1 MEMGKLSSH
10 MWRLNQIIYTK
21 YFWGYVLFWILICL
35 GLWYWLEGNDRLV
48 IEILKGPNLSQNSFL
63 VLSIWLLHWFI
74 IHTFFLAVVYRR
86 RASDFFLEVIR
97 FSSIKL
103 WIRYQIWTCFLYG
116 LILIMVKV
124 LVIQFMLQLP
134 NWDIGVLF
142 IVDSLNACVLVLF
155 CFMLYAL
162 GANVQMNFAC
172 VSFFLLM
179 IVFGGLFVG
188 NRTNYLFYILN
199 RGNGDIGRDLFL
211 QLLFLVFFFS
221 KHFLFH
227 SSKEE
232 VYRMNEIITLKNI
245 QLELKKTCVFQ
256 NLNFS
261 CKQGEIIGIT
271 GANGSGKSVLF
282 KLIAGL
288 YSPSY
293 GEVLI
298 NGENI
303 VPERKIPANLGALIE
318 EPGFINYYSG
328 FKNLQYL
335 ASIRGVVGNQEINDT
350 LKIVGLYEQKDQKV
364 KTYSLGMRKKL
375 GIAQAIMENPSILLL
390 DEPMN
395 ALDKSSV
402 ENMRTLFRKLSSE
415 KGTTILIASHS
426 EEDIRILCDKVYAI
440 EDKVCTLCSD

>member
-1 MEMGKLSSH
+1 
-10 MWRLNQIIYTK
+10 
-21 YFWGYVLFWILICL
+21 
-35 GLWYWLEGNDRLV
+35 
-48 IEILKGPNLSQNSFL
+48 
-63 VLSIWLLHWFI
+63 
-74 IHTFFLAVVYRR
+74 
-86 RASDFFLEVIR
+86 
-97 FSSIKL
+97 
-103 WIRYQIWTCFLYG
+103 
-116 LILIMVKV
+116 
-124 LVIQFMLQLP
+124 
-134 NWDIGVLF
+134 
-142 IVDSLNACVLVLF
+142 
-155 CFMLYAL
+155 
-162 GANVQMNFAC
+162 
-172 VSFFLLM
+172 
-179 IVFGGLFVG
+179 
-188 NRTNYLFYILN
+188 
-199 RGNGDIGRDLFL
+199 
-211 QLLFLVFFFS
+211 
-221 KHFLFH
+221 
-227 SSKEE
+227 
-232 VYRMNEIITLKNI
+232 MNEIIILKKI
-245 QLELKKTCVFQ
+245 ELKLKKTCVFQ

-261 CKQGEIIGIT
+261 CKPGEIIGIT

>member
-1 MEMGKLSSH
+1 
-10 MWRLNQIIYTK
+10 
-21 YFWGYVLFWILICL
+21 
-35 GLWYWLEGNDRLV
+35 
-48 IEILKGPNLSQNSFL
+48 
-63 VLSIWLLHWFI
+63 
-74 IHTFFLAVVYRR
+74 
-86 RASDFFLEVIR
+86 
-97 FSSIKL
+97 
-103 WIRYQIWTCFLYG
+103 
-116 LILIMVKV
+116 
-124 LVIQFMLQLP
+124 
-134 NWDIGVLF
+134 
-142 IVDSLNACVLVLF
+142 
-155 CFMLYAL
+155 
-162 GANVQMNFAC
+162 
-172 VSFFLLM
+172 
-179 IVFGGLFVG
+179 
-188 NRTNYLFYILN
+188 
-199 RGNGDIGRDLFL
+199 
-211 QLLFLVFFFS
+211 
-221 KHFLFH
+221 
-227 SSKEE
+227 
-232 VYRMNEIITLKNI
+232 MNEIITLKNI
-245 QLELKKTCVFQ
+245 ELKLKKTCVFQ

-318 EPGFINYYSG
+318 EPSFINYYSG
-328 FKNLQYL
+328 FKSLQYL

>member
-1 MEMGKLSSH
+1 
-10 MWRLNQIIYTK
+10 
-21 YFWGYVLFWILICL
+21 
-35 GLWYWLEGNDRLV
+35 
-48 IEILKGPNLSQNSFL
+48 
-63 VLSIWLLHWFI
+63 
-74 IHTFFLAVVYRR
+74 
-86 RASDFFLEVIR
+86 
-97 FSSIKL
+97 
-103 WIRYQIWTCFLYG
+103 
-116 LILIMVKV
+116 
-124 LVIQFMLQLP
+124 
-134 NWDIGVLF
+134 
-142 IVDSLNACVLVLF
+142 
-155 CFMLYAL
+155 
-162 GANVQMNFAC
+162 
-172 VSFFLLM
+172 
-179 IVFGGLFVG
+179 
-188 NRTNYLFYILN
+188 
-199 RGNGDIGRDLFL
+199 
-211 QLLFLVFFFS
+211 
-221 KHFLFH
+221 
-227 SSKEE
+227 
-232 VYRMNEIITLKNI
+232 MNEIITLKNI
-245 QLELKKTCVFQ
+245 ELKLKKTCVFQ

-426 EEDIRILCDKVYAI
+426 EEDIRILCDKV
-440 EDKVCTLCSD
+440 CTLCSD

>member
-1 MEMGKLSSH
+1 
-10 MWRLNQIIYTK
+10 
-21 YFWGYVLFWILICL
+21 
-35 GLWYWLEGNDRLV
+35 
-48 IEILKGPNLSQNSFL
+48 
-63 VLSIWLLHWFI
+63 
-74 IHTFFLAVVYRR
+74 
-86 RASDFFLEVIR
+86 
-97 FSSIKL
+97 
-103 WIRYQIWTCFLYG
+103 
-116 LILIMVKV
+116 
-124 LVIQFMLQLP
+124 
-134 NWDIGVLF
+134 
-142 IVDSLNACVLVLF
+142 
-155 CFMLYAL
+155 
-162 GANVQMNFAC
+162 
-172 VSFFLLM
+172 
-179 IVFGGLFVG
+179 
-188 NRTNYLFYILN
+188 
-199 RGNGDIGRDLFL
+199 
-211 QLLFLVFFFS
+211 
-221 KHFLFH
+221 
-227 SSKEE
+227 
-232 VYRMNEIITLKNI
+232 MNEIIILKNI
-245 QLELKKTCVFQ
+245 ELKLKKTCVFQ

-364 KTYSLGMRKKL
+364 KTYSLGVRKKL

>member
-1 MEMGKLSSH
+1 
-10 MWRLNQIIYTK
+10 
-21 YFWGYVLFWILICL
+21 
-35 GLWYWLEGNDRLV
+35 
-48 IEILKGPNLSQNSFL
+48 
-63 VLSIWLLHWFI
+63 
-74 IHTFFLAVVYRR
+74 
-86 RASDFFLEVIR
+86 
-97 FSSIKL
+97 
-103 WIRYQIWTCFLYG
+103 
-116 LILIMVKV
+116 
-124 LVIQFMLQLP
+124 
-134 NWDIGVLF
+134 
-142 IVDSLNACVLVLF
+142 
-155 CFMLYAL
+155 
-162 GANVQMNFAC
+162 
-172 VSFFLLM
+172 
-179 IVFGGLFVG
+179 
-188 NRTNYLFYILN
+188 
-199 RGNGDIGRDLFL
+199 
-211 QLLFLVFFFS
+211 
-221 KHFLFH
+221 
-227 SSKEE
+227 
-232 VYRMNEIITLKNI
+232 MNEIITLKNI
-245 QLELKKTCVFQ
+245 ELKLKKTCVFQ

-440 EDKVCTLCSD
+440 EDKVYAIEDKVCTLCSD

>member
-1 MEMGKLSSH
+1 
-10 MWRLNQIIYTK
+10 
-21 YFWGYVLFWILICL
+21 
-35 GLWYWLEGNDRLV
+35 
-48 IEILKGPNLSQNSFL
+48 
-63 VLSIWLLHWFI
+63 
-74 IHTFFLAVVYRR
+74 
-86 RASDFFLEVIR
+86 
-97 FSSIKL
+97 
-103 WIRYQIWTCFLYG
+103 
-116 LILIMVKV
+116 
-124 LVIQFMLQLP
+124 
-134 NWDIGVLF
+134 
-142 IVDSLNACVLVLF
+142 
-155 CFMLYAL
+155 
-162 GANVQMNFAC
+162 
-172 VSFFLLM
+172 
-179 IVFGGLFVG
+179 
-188 NRTNYLFYILN
+188 
-199 RGNGDIGRDLFL
+199 
-211 QLLFLVFFFS
+211 
-221 KHFLFH
+221 
-227 SSKEE
+227 
-232 VYRMNEIITLKNI
+232 MNEIITLKNI
-245 QLELKKTCVFQ
+245 ELKLKKTCVFQ

-440 EDKVCTLCSD
+440 KDKVCTLCSD

>member
-1 MEMGKLSSH
+1 
-10 MWRLNQIIYTK
+10 
-21 YFWGYVLFWILICL
+21 
-35 GLWYWLEGNDRLV
+35 
-48 IEILKGPNLSQNSFL
+48 
-63 VLSIWLLHWFI
+63 
-74 IHTFFLAVVYRR
+74 
-86 RASDFFLEVIR
+86 
-97 FSSIKL
+97 
-103 WIRYQIWTCFLYG
+103 
-116 LILIMVKV
+116 
-124 LVIQFMLQLP
+124 
-134 NWDIGVLF
+134 
-142 IVDSLNACVLVLF
+142 
-155 CFMLYAL
+155 
-162 GANVQMNFAC
+162 
-172 VSFFLLM
+172 
-179 IVFGGLFVG
+179 
-188 NRTNYLFYILN
+188 
-199 RGNGDIGRDLFL
+199 
-211 QLLFLVFFFS
+211 
-221 KHFLFH
+221 
-227 SSKEE
+227 
-232 VYRMNEIITLKNI
+232 MNEIITLKNI
-245 QLELKKTCVFQ
+245 ELKLKKTCVFQ

-335 ASIRGVVGNQEINDT
+335 ARIRGVVGNQEINDT

>member
-1 MEMGKLSSH
+1 
-10 MWRLNQIIYTK
+10 
-21 YFWGYVLFWILICL
+21 
-35 GLWYWLEGNDRLV
+35 
-48 IEILKGPNLSQNSFL
+48 
-63 VLSIWLLHWFI
+63 
-74 IHTFFLAVVYRR
+74 
-86 RASDFFLEVIR
+86 
-97 FSSIKL
+97 
-103 WIRYQIWTCFLYG
+103 
-116 LILIMVKV
+116 
-124 LVIQFMLQLP
+124 
-134 NWDIGVLF
+134 
-142 IVDSLNACVLVLF
+142 
-155 CFMLYAL
+155 
-162 GANVQMNFAC
+162 
-172 VSFFLLM
+172 
-179 IVFGGLFVG
+179 
-188 NRTNYLFYILN
+188 
-199 RGNGDIGRDLFL
+199 
-211 QLLFLVFFFS
+211 
-221 KHFLFH
+221 
-227 SSKEE
+227 
-232 VYRMNEIITLKNI
+232 KNI
-245 QLELKKTCVFQ
+245 ELKLKKTCVFQ

>member
-1 MEMGKLSSH
+1 
-10 MWRLNQIIYTK
+10 II
-21 YFWGYVLFWILICL
+21 
-35 GLWYWLEGNDRLV
+35 
-48 IEILKGPNLSQNSFL
+48 
-63 VLSIWLLHWFI
+63 
-74 IHTFFLAVVYRR
+74 
-86 RASDFFLEVIR
+86 
-97 FSSIKL
+97 
-103 WIRYQIWTCFLYG
+103 
-116 LILIMVKV
+116 
-124 LVIQFMLQLP
+124 
-134 NWDIGVLF
+134 
-142 IVDSLNACVLVLF
+142 
-155 CFMLYAL
+155 
-162 GANVQMNFAC
+162 
-172 VSFFLLM
+172 
-179 IVFGGLFVG
+179 
-188 NRTNYLFYILN
+188 
-199 RGNGDIGRDLFL
+199 
-211 QLLFLVFFFS
+211 
-221 KHFLFH
+221 
-227 SSKEE
+227 
-232 VYRMNEIITLKNI
+232 LKNI
-245 QLELKKTCVFQ
+245 ELKLKKTCVFQ

>member
-1 MEMGKLSSH
+1 
-10 MWRLNQIIYTK
+10 
-21 YFWGYVLFWILICL
+21 
-35 GLWYWLEGNDRLV
+35 
-48 IEILKGPNLSQNSFL
+48 
-63 VLSIWLLHWFI
+63 
-74 IHTFFLAVVYRR
+74 
-86 RASDFFLEVIR
+86 
-97 FSSIKL
+97 
-103 WIRYQIWTCFLYG
+103 
-116 LILIMVKV
+116 
-124 LVIQFMLQLP
+124 
-134 NWDIGVLF
+134 
-142 IVDSLNACVLVLF
+142 
-155 CFMLYAL
+155 
-162 GANVQMNFAC
+162 
-172 VSFFLLM
+172 
-179 IVFGGLFVG
+179 
-188 NRTNYLFYILN
+188 
-199 RGNGDIGRDLFL
+199 
-211 QLLFLVFFFS
+211 
-221 KHFLFH
+221 
-227 SSKEE
+227 
-232 VYRMNEIITLKNI
+232 MNEIITLKNI

-440 EDKVCTLCSD
+440 DDKVCTLSSD

>member
-1 MEMGKLSSH
+1 
-10 MWRLNQIIYTK
+10 
-21 YFWGYVLFWILICL
+21 
-35 GLWYWLEGNDRLV
+35 
-48 IEILKGPNLSQNSFL
+48 
-63 VLSIWLLHWFI
+63 
-74 IHTFFLAVVYRR
+74 
-86 RASDFFLEVIR
+86 
-97 FSSIKL
+97 
-103 WIRYQIWTCFLYG
+103 
-116 LILIMVKV
+116 
-124 LVIQFMLQLP
+124 
-134 NWDIGVLF
+134 
-142 IVDSLNACVLVLF
+142 
-155 CFMLYAL
+155 
-162 GANVQMNFAC
+162 
-172 VSFFLLM
+172 
-179 IVFGGLFVG
+179 
-188 NRTNYLFYILN
+188 
-199 RGNGDIGRDLFL
+199 
-211 QLLFLVFFFS
+211 
-221 KHFLFH
+221 
-227 SSKEE
+227 
-232 VYRMNEIITLKNI
+232 MNEIITLKNI

-335 ASIRGVVGNQEINDT
+335 ASIRGVVGNQEINHT
-350 LKIVGLYEQKDQKV
+350 LKKDGLYEQKDQKV

-440 EDKVCTLCSD
+440 DDKVCTLCSD

>member
-1 MEMGKLSSH
+1 
-10 MWRLNQIIYTK
+10 
-21 YFWGYVLFWILICL
+21 
-35 GLWYWLEGNDRLV
+35 
-48 IEILKGPNLSQNSFL
+48 
-63 VLSIWLLHWFI
+63 
-74 IHTFFLAVVYRR
+74 
-86 RASDFFLEVIR
+86 
-97 FSSIKL
+97 
-103 WIRYQIWTCFLYG
+103 
-116 LILIMVKV
+116 
-124 LVIQFMLQLP
+124 
-134 NWDIGVLF
+134 
-142 IVDSLNACVLVLF
+142 
-155 CFMLYAL
+155 
-162 GANVQMNFAC
+162 
-172 VSFFLLM
+172 
-179 IVFGGLFVG
+179 
-188 NRTNYLFYILN
+188 
-199 RGNGDIGRDLFL
+199 
-211 QLLFLVFFFS
+211 
-221 KHFLFH
+221 
-227 SSKEE
+227 
-232 VYRMNEIITLKNI
+232 MNEIIILKNI
-245 QLELKKTCVFQ
+245 ELKLKKTCVFQ

-375 GIAQAIMENPSILLL
+375 GIAQAIMGNPSILLL

>member
-1 MEMGKLSSH
+1 
-10 MWRLNQIIYTK
+10 
-21 YFWGYVLFWILICL
+21 
-35 GLWYWLEGNDRLV
+35 
-48 IEILKGPNLSQNSFL
+48 
-63 VLSIWLLHWFI
+63 
-74 IHTFFLAVVYRR
+74 
-86 RASDFFLEVIR
+86 
-97 FSSIKL
+97 
-103 WIRYQIWTCFLYG
+103 
-116 LILIMVKV
+116 
-124 LVIQFMLQLP
+124 
-134 NWDIGVLF
+134 
-142 IVDSLNACVLVLF
+142 
-155 CFMLYAL
+155 
-162 GANVQMNFAC
+162 
-172 VSFFLLM
+172 
-179 IVFGGLFVG
+179 
-188 NRTNYLFYILN
+188 
-199 RGNGDIGRDLFL
+199 
-211 QLLFLVFFFS
+211 
-221 KHFLFH
+221 
-227 SSKEE
+227 
-232 VYRMNEIITLKNI
+232 MNEIIILKNI
-245 QLELKKTCVFQ
+245 ELKLKKTCVFQ

-364 KTYSLGMRKKL
+364 KTYLLGMRKKL

>member
-1 MEMGKLSSH
+1 
-10 MWRLNQIIYTK
+10 
-21 YFWGYVLFWILICL
+21 
-35 GLWYWLEGNDRLV
+35 
-48 IEILKGPNLSQNSFL
+48 
-63 VLSIWLLHWFI
+63 
-74 IHTFFLAVVYRR
+74 
-86 RASDFFLEVIR
+86 
-97 FSSIKL
+97 
-103 WIRYQIWTCFLYG
+103 
-116 LILIMVKV
+116 
-124 LVIQFMLQLP
+124 
-134 NWDIGVLF
+134 
-142 IVDSLNACVLVLF
+142 
-155 CFMLYAL
+155 
-162 GANVQMNFAC
+162 
-172 VSFFLLM
+172 
-179 IVFGGLFVG
+179 
-188 NRTNYLFYILN
+188 
-199 RGNGDIGRDLFL
+199 
-211 QLLFLVFFFS
+211 
-221 KHFLFH
+221 
-227 SSKEE
+227 
-232 VYRMNEIITLKNI
+232 MNEIIILKNI
-245 QLELKKTCVFQ
+245 ELKLKKTCVFQ

-395 ALDKSSV
+395 ALENALDKSSV

>member
-1 MEMGKLSSH
+1 
-10 MWRLNQIIYTK
+10 
-21 YFWGYVLFWILICL
+21 
-35 GLWYWLEGNDRLV
+35 
-48 IEILKGPNLSQNSFL
+48 
-63 VLSIWLLHWFI
+63 
-74 IHTFFLAVVYRR
+74 
-86 RASDFFLEVIR
+86 
-97 FSSIKL
+97 
-103 WIRYQIWTCFLYG
+103 
-116 LILIMVKV
+116 
-124 LVIQFMLQLP
+124 
-134 NWDIGVLF
+134 
-142 IVDSLNACVLVLF
+142 
-155 CFMLYAL
+155 
-162 GANVQMNFAC
+162 
-172 VSFFLLM
+172 
-179 IVFGGLFVG
+179 
-188 NRTNYLFYILN
+188 
-199 RGNGDIGRDLFL
+199 
-211 QLLFLVFFFS
+211 
-221 KHFLFH
+221 
-227 SSKEE
+227 
-232 VYRMNEIITLKNI
+232 MNEIITLKNI
-245 QLELKKTCVFQ
+245 ELKLKKTCVFQ

-261 CKQGEIIGIT
+261 CKQREIIGIT

>member
-1 MEMGKLSSH
+1 
-10 MWRLNQIIYTK
+10 
-21 YFWGYVLFWILICL
+21 
-35 GLWYWLEGNDRLV
+35 
-48 IEILKGPNLSQNSFL
+48 
-63 VLSIWLLHWFI
+63 
-74 IHTFFLAVVYRR
+74 
-86 RASDFFLEVIR
+86 
-97 FSSIKL
+97 
-103 WIRYQIWTCFLYG
+103 
-116 LILIMVKV
+116 
-124 LVIQFMLQLP
+124 
-134 NWDIGVLF
+134 
-142 IVDSLNACVLVLF
+142 
-155 CFMLYAL
+155 
-162 GANVQMNFAC
+162 
-172 VSFFLLM
+172 
-179 IVFGGLFVG
+179 
-188 NRTNYLFYILN
+188 
-199 RGNGDIGRDLFL
+199 
-211 QLLFLVFFFS
+211 
-221 KHFLFH
+221 
-227 SSKEE
+227 
-232 VYRMNEIITLKNI
+232 MNEIITLKNI

-415 KGTTILIASHS
+415 KGTTTLIASHS

>member
-1 MEMGKLSSH
+1 
-10 MWRLNQIIYTK
+10 
-21 YFWGYVLFWILICL
+21 
-35 GLWYWLEGNDRLV
+35 
-48 IEILKGPNLSQNSFL
+48 
-63 VLSIWLLHWFI
+63 
-74 IHTFFLAVVYRR
+74 
-86 RASDFFLEVIR
+86 
-97 FSSIKL
+97 
-103 WIRYQIWTCFLYG
+103 
-116 LILIMVKV
+116 
-124 LVIQFMLQLP
+124 
-134 NWDIGVLF
+134 
-142 IVDSLNACVLVLF
+142 
-155 CFMLYAL
+155 
-162 GANVQMNFAC
+162 
-172 VSFFLLM
+172 
-179 IVFGGLFVG
+179 
-188 NRTNYLFYILN
+188 
-199 RGNGDIGRDLFL
+199 
-211 QLLFLVFFFS
+211 
-221 KHFLFH
+221 
-227 SSKEE
+227 
-232 VYRMNEIITLKNI
+232 MNEIITLKNI

-375 GIAQAIMENPSILLL
+375 GIAQAIMENPSIILL

>member
-1 MEMGKLSSH
+1 
-10 MWRLNQIIYTK
+10 
-21 YFWGYVLFWILICL
+21 
-35 GLWYWLEGNDRLV
+35 
-48 IEILKGPNLSQNSFL
+48 
-63 VLSIWLLHWFI
+63 
-74 IHTFFLAVVYRR
+74 
-86 RASDFFLEVIR
+86 
-97 FSSIKL
+97 
-103 WIRYQIWTCFLYG
+103 
-116 LILIMVKV
+116 
-124 LVIQFMLQLP
+124 
-134 NWDIGVLF
+134 
-142 IVDSLNACVLVLF
+142 
-155 CFMLYAL
+155 
-162 GANVQMNFAC
+162 
-172 VSFFLLM
+172 
-179 IVFGGLFVG
+179 
-188 NRTNYLFYILN
+188 
-199 RGNGDIGRDLFL
+199 
-211 QLLFLVFFFS
+211 
-221 KHFLFH
+221 
-227 SSKEE
+227 
-232 VYRMNEIITLKNI
+232 MNEIITLKNI
-245 QLELKKTCVFQ
+245 QLELKKTCIFQ

-440 EDKVCTLCSD
+440 DDKVCTLCSD

>member
-1 MEMGKLSSH
+1 
-10 MWRLNQIIYTK
+10 
-21 YFWGYVLFWILICL
+21 
-35 GLWYWLEGNDRLV
+35 
-48 IEILKGPNLSQNSFL
+48 
-63 VLSIWLLHWFI
+63 
-74 IHTFFLAVVYRR
+74 
-86 RASDFFLEVIR
+86 
-97 FSSIKL
+97 
-103 WIRYQIWTCFLYG
+103 
-116 LILIMVKV
+116 
-124 LVIQFMLQLP
+124 
-134 NWDIGVLF
+134 
-142 IVDSLNACVLVLF
+142 
-155 CFMLYAL
+155 
-162 GANVQMNFAC
+162 
-172 VSFFLLM
+172 
-179 IVFGGLFVG
+179 
-188 NRTNYLFYILN
+188 
-199 RGNGDIGRDLFL
+199 
-211 QLLFLVFFFS
+211 
-221 KHFLFH
+221 
-227 SSKEE
+227 
-232 VYRMNEIITLKNI
+232 NEIIILKNI
-245 QLELKKTCVFQ
+245 ELKLKKTCVFQ

-261 CKQGEIIGIT
+261 CKPGEIIGIT

>member
-1 MEMGKLSSH
+1 
-10 MWRLNQIIYTK
+10 
-21 YFWGYVLFWILICL
+21 
-35 GLWYWLEGNDRLV
+35 
-48 IEILKGPNLSQNSFL
+48 
-63 VLSIWLLHWFI
+63 
-74 IHTFFLAVVYRR
+74 
-86 RASDFFLEVIR
+86 
-97 FSSIKL
+97 
-103 WIRYQIWTCFLYG
+103 
-116 LILIMVKV
+116 
-124 LVIQFMLQLP
+124 
-134 NWDIGVLF
+134 
-142 IVDSLNACVLVLF
+142 
-155 CFMLYAL
+155 
-162 GANVQMNFAC
+162 
-172 VSFFLLM
+172 
-179 IVFGGLFVG
+179 
-188 NRTNYLFYILN
+188 
-199 RGNGDIGRDLFL
+199 
-211 QLLFLVFFFS
+211 
-221 KHFLFH
+221 
-227 SSKEE
+227 
-232 VYRMNEIITLKNI
+232 MNEIITLKNI
-245 QLELKKTCVFQ
+245 ELKLKKTCVFQ

-402 ENMRTLFRKLSSE
+402 ENMRTLFRELSSE

-426 EEDIRILCDKVYAI
+426 EEDIRILCDKVDAI

>member
-1 MEMGKLSSH
+1 
-10 MWRLNQIIYTK
+10 
-21 YFWGYVLFWILICL
+21 
-35 GLWYWLEGNDRLV
+35 
-48 IEILKGPNLSQNSFL
+48 
-63 VLSIWLLHWFI
+63 
-74 IHTFFLAVVYRR
+74 
-86 RASDFFLEVIR
+86 
-97 FSSIKL
+97 
-103 WIRYQIWTCFLYG
+103 
-116 LILIMVKV
+116 
-124 LVIQFMLQLP
+124 
-134 NWDIGVLF
+134 
-142 IVDSLNACVLVLF
+142 
-155 CFMLYAL
+155 
-162 GANVQMNFAC
+162 
-172 VSFFLLM
+172 
-179 IVFGGLFVG
+179 
-188 NRTNYLFYILN
+188 
-199 RGNGDIGRDLFL
+199 
-211 QLLFLVFFFS
+211 
-221 KHFLFH
+221 
-227 SSKEE
+227 
-232 VYRMNEIITLKNI
+232 MNEIITLKNI
-245 QLELKKTCVFQ
+245 ELKLKKTCVFQ

-303 VPERKIPANLGALIE
+303 VPERKISANLGALIE

>member
-1 MEMGKLSSH
+1 M
-10 MWRLNQIIYTK
+10 II
-21 YFWGYVLFWILICL
+21 
-35 GLWYWLEGNDRLV
+35 
-48 IEILKGPNLSQNSFL
+48 
-63 VLSIWLLHWFI
+63 
-74 IHTFFLAVVYRR
+74 
-86 RASDFFLEVIR
+86 
-97 FSSIKL
+97 
-103 WIRYQIWTCFLYG
+103 
-116 LILIMVKV
+116 
-124 LVIQFMLQLP
+124 
-134 NWDIGVLF
+134 
-142 IVDSLNACVLVLF
+142 
-155 CFMLYAL
+155 
-162 GANVQMNFAC
+162 
-172 VSFFLLM
+172 
-179 IVFGGLFVG
+179 
-188 NRTNYLFYILN
+188 
-199 RGNGDIGRDLFL
+199 
-211 QLLFLVFFFS
+211 
-221 KHFLFH
+221 
-227 SSKEE
+227 
-232 VYRMNEIITLKNI
+232 LKNI
-245 QLELKKTCVFQ
+245 ELKLKKTCVFQ

>member
-1 MEMGKLSSH
+1 
-10 MWRLNQIIYTK
+10 
-21 YFWGYVLFWILICL
+21 
-35 GLWYWLEGNDRLV
+35 
-48 IEILKGPNLSQNSFL
+48 
-63 VLSIWLLHWFI
+63 
-74 IHTFFLAVVYRR
+74 
-86 RASDFFLEVIR
+86 
-97 FSSIKL
+97 
-103 WIRYQIWTCFLYG
+103 
-116 LILIMVKV
+116 
-124 LVIQFMLQLP
+124 
-134 NWDIGVLF
+134 
-142 IVDSLNACVLVLF
+142 
-155 CFMLYAL
+155 
-162 GANVQMNFAC
+162 
-172 VSFFLLM
+172 
-179 IVFGGLFVG
+179 
-188 NRTNYLFYILN
+188 
-199 RGNGDIGRDLFL
+199 
-211 QLLFLVFFFS
+211 
-221 KHFLFH
+221 
-227 SSKEE
+227 
-232 VYRMNEIITLKNI
+232 MNEIIILKNI
-245 QLELKKTCVFQ
+245 ELKLKKTCVFQ

-375 GIAQAIMENPSILLL
+375 GIAQAIMETPSILLL

>member
-1 MEMGKLSSH
+1 
-10 MWRLNQIIYTK
+10 
-21 YFWGYVLFWILICL
+21 
-35 GLWYWLEGNDRLV
+35 
-48 IEILKGPNLSQNSFL
+48 
-63 VLSIWLLHWFI
+63 
-74 IHTFFLAVVYRR
+74 
-86 RASDFFLEVIR
+86 
-97 FSSIKL
+97 
-103 WIRYQIWTCFLYG
+103 
-116 LILIMVKV
+116 
-124 LVIQFMLQLP
+124 
-134 NWDIGVLF
+134 
-142 IVDSLNACVLVLF
+142 
-155 CFMLYAL
+155 
-162 GANVQMNFAC
+162 
-172 VSFFLLM
+172 
-179 IVFGGLFVG
+179 
-188 NRTNYLFYILN
+188 
-199 RGNGDIGRDLFL
+199 
-211 QLLFLVFFFS
+211 
-221 KHFLFH
+221 
-227 SSKEE
+227 
-232 VYRMNEIITLKNI
+232 MNEIITLKNI
-245 QLELKKTCVFQ
+245 ELKLKKTCVFQ

-426 EEDIRILCDKVYAI
+426 EEDIRILCNKVYAI

>member
-1 MEMGKLSSH
+1 
-10 MWRLNQIIYTK
+10 
-21 YFWGYVLFWILICL
+21 
-35 GLWYWLEGNDRLV
+35 
-48 IEILKGPNLSQNSFL
+48 
-63 VLSIWLLHWFI
+63 
-74 IHTFFLAVVYRR
+74 
-86 RASDFFLEVIR
+86 
-97 FSSIKL
+97 
-103 WIRYQIWTCFLYG
+103 
-116 LILIMVKV
+116 
-124 LVIQFMLQLP
+124 
-134 NWDIGVLF
+134 
-142 IVDSLNACVLVLF
+142 
-155 CFMLYAL
+155 
-162 GANVQMNFAC
+162 
-172 VSFFLLM
+172 
-179 IVFGGLFVG
+179 
-188 NRTNYLFYILN
+188 
-199 RGNGDIGRDLFL
+199 
-211 QLLFLVFFFS
+211 
-221 KHFLFH
+221 
-227 SSKEE
+227 
-232 VYRMNEIITLKNI
+232 MNEIITLKNI
-245 QLELKKTCVFQ
+245 ELKLKKTCVFQ

-375 GIAQAIMENPSILLL
+375 GIAQAIMENPSIILL

>member
-1 MEMGKLSSH
+1 MK
-10 MWRLNQIIYTK
+10 
-21 YFWGYVLFWILICL
+21 
-35 GLWYWLEGNDRLV
+35 
-48 IEILKGPNLSQNSFL
+48 
-63 VLSIWLLHWFI
+63 
-74 IHTFFLAVVYRR
+74 
-86 RASDFFLEVIR
+86 
-97 FSSIKL
+97 
-103 WIRYQIWTCFLYG
+103 
-116 LILIMVKV
+116 
-124 LVIQFMLQLP
+124 
-134 NWDIGVLF
+134 
-142 IVDSLNACVLVLF
+142 
-155 CFMLYAL
+155 
-162 GANVQMNFAC
+162 
-172 VSFFLLM
+172 
-179 IVFGGLFVG
+179 
-188 NRTNYLFYILN
+188 
-199 RGNGDIGRDLFL
+199 
-211 QLLFLVFFFS
+211 
-221 KHFLFH
+221 
-227 SSKEE
+227 
-232 VYRMNEIITLKNI
+232 
-245 QLELKKTCVFQ
+245 LKKTCVFQ

-426 EEDIRILCDKVYAI
+426 EEDIRILCDKVYAM

>member
-1 MEMGKLSSH
+1 
-10 MWRLNQIIYTK
+10 
-21 YFWGYVLFWILICL
+21 
-35 GLWYWLEGNDRLV
+35 
-48 IEILKGPNLSQNSFL
+48 
-63 VLSIWLLHWFI
+63 
-74 IHTFFLAVVYRR
+74 
-86 RASDFFLEVIR
+86 
-97 FSSIKL
+97 
-103 WIRYQIWTCFLYG
+103 
-116 LILIMVKV
+116 
-124 LVIQFMLQLP
+124 
-134 NWDIGVLF
+134 
-142 IVDSLNACVLVLF
+142 
-155 CFMLYAL
+155 
-162 GANVQMNFAC
+162 
-172 VSFFLLM
+172 
-179 IVFGGLFVG
+179 
-188 NRTNYLFYILN
+188 
-199 RGNGDIGRDLFL
+199 
-211 QLLFLVFFFS
+211 
-221 KHFLFH
+221 
-227 SSKEE
+227 
-232 VYRMNEIITLKNI
+232 MNEIITLKNI

-390 DEPMN
+390 DEHMN

>member
-1 MEMGKLSSH
+1 
-10 MWRLNQIIYTK
+10 
-21 YFWGYVLFWILICL
+21 
-35 GLWYWLEGNDRLV
+35 
-48 IEILKGPNLSQNSFL
+48 
-63 VLSIWLLHWFI
+63 
-74 IHTFFLAVVYRR
+74 
-86 RASDFFLEVIR
+86 
-97 FSSIKL
+97 
-103 WIRYQIWTCFLYG
+103 
-116 LILIMVKV
+116 
-124 LVIQFMLQLP
+124 
-134 NWDIGVLF
+134 
-142 IVDSLNACVLVLF
+142 
-155 CFMLYAL
+155 
-162 GANVQMNFAC
+162 
-172 VSFFLLM
+172 
-179 IVFGGLFVG
+179 
-188 NRTNYLFYILN
+188 
-199 RGNGDIGRDLFL
+199 
-211 QLLFLVFFFS
+211 
-221 KHFLFH
+221 
-227 SSKEE
+227 
-232 VYRMNEIITLKNI
+232 MNEIITLKNI

-426 EEDIRILCDKVYAI
+426 EEDIRILCDKVYVI

>member
-1 MEMGKLSSH
+1 
-10 MWRLNQIIYTK
+10 
-21 YFWGYVLFWILICL
+21 
-35 GLWYWLEGNDRLV
+35 
-48 IEILKGPNLSQNSFL
+48 
-63 VLSIWLLHWFI
+63 
-74 IHTFFLAVVYRR
+74 
-86 RASDFFLEVIR
+86 
-97 FSSIKL
+97 
-103 WIRYQIWTCFLYG
+103 
-116 LILIMVKV
+116 
-124 LVIQFMLQLP
+124 
-134 NWDIGVLF
+134 
-142 IVDSLNACVLVLF
+142 
-155 CFMLYAL
+155 
-162 GANVQMNFAC
+162 
-172 VSFFLLM
+172 
-179 IVFGGLFVG
+179 
-188 NRTNYLFYILN
+188 
-199 RGNGDIGRDLFL
+199 
-211 QLLFLVFFFS
+211 
-221 KHFLFH
+221 
-227 SSKEE
+227 
-232 VYRMNEIITLKNI
+232 MNEIITLKNI

-335 ASIRGVVGNQEINDT
+335 VSIRGVVGNQEINDT

>member
-1 MEMGKLSSH
+1 
-10 MWRLNQIIYTK
+10 
-21 YFWGYVLFWILICL
+21 
-35 GLWYWLEGNDRLV
+35 
-48 IEILKGPNLSQNSFL
+48 
-63 VLSIWLLHWFI
+63 
-74 IHTFFLAVVYRR
+74 
-86 RASDFFLEVIR
+86 
-97 FSSIKL
+97 
-103 WIRYQIWTCFLYG
+103 
-116 LILIMVKV
+116 
-124 LVIQFMLQLP
+124 
-134 NWDIGVLF
+134 
-142 IVDSLNACVLVLF
+142 
-155 CFMLYAL
+155 
-162 GANVQMNFAC
+162 
-172 VSFFLLM
+172 
-179 IVFGGLFVG
+179 
-188 NRTNYLFYILN
+188 
-199 RGNGDIGRDLFL
+199 
-211 QLLFLVFFFS
+211 
-221 KHFLFH
+221 
-227 SSKEE
+227 
-232 VYRMNEIITLKNI
+232 MNEIITLKNI

-318 EPGFINYYSG
+318 EPDFINYYSG

>member
-1 MEMGKLSSH
+1 
-10 MWRLNQIIYTK
+10 
-21 YFWGYVLFWILICL
+21 
-35 GLWYWLEGNDRLV
+35 
-48 IEILKGPNLSQNSFL
+48 
-63 VLSIWLLHWFI
+63 
-74 IHTFFLAVVYRR
+74 
-86 RASDFFLEVIR
+86 
-97 FSSIKL
+97 
-103 WIRYQIWTCFLYG
+103 
-116 LILIMVKV
+116 
-124 LVIQFMLQLP
+124 
-134 NWDIGVLF
+134 
-142 IVDSLNACVLVLF
+142 
-155 CFMLYAL
+155 
-162 GANVQMNFAC
+162 
-172 VSFFLLM
+172 
-179 IVFGGLFVG
+179 
-188 NRTNYLFYILN
+188 
-199 RGNGDIGRDLFL
+199 
-211 QLLFLVFFFS
+211 
-221 KHFLFH
+221 
-227 SSKEE
+227 
-232 VYRMNEIITLKNI
+232 MNEIITLKNI
-245 QLELKKTCVFQ
+245 ELKLKKTCVFQ

-303 VPERKIPANLGALIE
+303 VPEKKIPANLGALIE

>member
-1 MEMGKLSSH
+1 
-10 MWRLNQIIYTK
+10 
-21 YFWGYVLFWILICL
+21 
-35 GLWYWLEGNDRLV
+35 
-48 IEILKGPNLSQNSFL
+48 
-63 VLSIWLLHWFI
+63 
-74 IHTFFLAVVYRR
+74 
-86 RASDFFLEVIR
+86 
-97 FSSIKL
+97 
-103 WIRYQIWTCFLYG
+103 
-116 LILIMVKV
+116 
-124 LVIQFMLQLP
+124 
-134 NWDIGVLF
+134 
-142 IVDSLNACVLVLF
+142 
-155 CFMLYAL
+155 
-162 GANVQMNFAC
+162 
-172 VSFFLLM
+172 
-179 IVFGGLFVG
+179 
-188 NRTNYLFYILN
+188 
-199 RGNGDIGRDLFL
+199 
-211 QLLFLVFFFS
+211 
-221 KHFLFH
+221 
-227 SSKEE
+227 
-232 VYRMNEIITLKNI
+232 MNEIITLKNI

-350 LKIVGLYEQKDQKV
+350 LKIVGLYEQTDQKV

-440 EDKVCTLCSD
+440 DDKVCTLCSD

>member
-1 MEMGKLSSH
+1 M
-10 MWRLNQIIYTK
+10 II
-21 YFWGYVLFWILICL
+21 
-35 GLWYWLEGNDRLV
+35 
-48 IEILKGPNLSQNSFL
+48 
-63 VLSIWLLHWFI
+63 
-74 IHTFFLAVVYRR
+74 
-86 RASDFFLEVIR
+86 
-97 FSSIKL
+97 
-103 WIRYQIWTCFLYG
+103 
-116 LILIMVKV
+116 
-124 LVIQFMLQLP
+124 
-134 NWDIGVLF
+134 
-142 IVDSLNACVLVLF
+142 
-155 CFMLYAL
+155 
-162 GANVQMNFAC
+162 
-172 VSFFLLM
+172 
-179 IVFGGLFVG
+179 
-188 NRTNYLFYILN
+188 
-199 RGNGDIGRDLFL
+199 
-211 QLLFLVFFFS
+211 
-221 KHFLFH
+221 
-227 SSKEE
+227 
-232 VYRMNEIITLKNI
+232 LKNI
-245 QLELKKTCVFQ
+245 ELKLKKTCVFQ

-261 CKQGEIIGIT
+261 CKPGEIIGIT

>member
-1 MEMGKLSSH
+1 
-10 MWRLNQIIYTK
+10 
-21 YFWGYVLFWILICL
+21 
-35 GLWYWLEGNDRLV
+35 
-48 IEILKGPNLSQNSFL
+48 
-63 VLSIWLLHWFI
+63 
-74 IHTFFLAVVYRR
+74 
-86 RASDFFLEVIR
+86 
-97 FSSIKL
+97 
-103 WIRYQIWTCFLYG
+103 
-116 LILIMVKV
+116 
-124 LVIQFMLQLP
+124 
-134 NWDIGVLF
+134 
-142 IVDSLNACVLVLF
+142 
-155 CFMLYAL
+155 
-162 GANVQMNFAC
+162 
-172 VSFFLLM
+172 
-179 IVFGGLFVG
+179 
-188 NRTNYLFYILN
+188 
-199 RGNGDIGRDLFL
+199 
-211 QLLFLVFFFS
+211 
-221 KHFLFH
+221 
-227 SSKEE
+227 
-232 VYRMNEIITLKNI
+232 MNEIITLKNI

-303 VPERKIPANLGALIE
+303 VPERKIPVNLGALIE

-440 EDKVCTLCSD
+440 EDKVCTLCSN

>member
-1 MEMGKLSSH
+1 
-10 MWRLNQIIYTK
+10 
-21 YFWGYVLFWILICL
+21 
-35 GLWYWLEGNDRLV
+35 
-48 IEILKGPNLSQNSFL
+48 
-63 VLSIWLLHWFI
+63 
-74 IHTFFLAVVYRR
+74 
-86 RASDFFLEVIR
+86 
-97 FSSIKL
+97 
-103 WIRYQIWTCFLYG
+103 
-116 LILIMVKV
+116 
-124 LVIQFMLQLP
+124 
-134 NWDIGVLF
+134 
-142 IVDSLNACVLVLF
+142 
-155 CFMLYAL
+155 
-162 GANVQMNFAC
+162 
-172 VSFFLLM
+172 
-179 IVFGGLFVG
+179 
-188 NRTNYLFYILN
+188 
-199 RGNGDIGRDLFL
+199 
-211 QLLFLVFFFS
+211 
-221 KHFLFH
+221 
-227 SSKEE
+227 
-232 VYRMNEIITLKNI
+232 MNEIIILKNI
-245 QLELKKTCVFQ
+245 ELKLKKTCVFQ

-402 ENMRTLFRKLSSE
+402 ENMRTLFRKLSSG

>member
-1 MEMGKLSSH
+1 
-10 MWRLNQIIYTK
+10 
-21 YFWGYVLFWILICL
+21 
-35 GLWYWLEGNDRLV
+35 
-48 IEILKGPNLSQNSFL
+48 
-63 VLSIWLLHWFI
+63 
-74 IHTFFLAVVYRR
+74 
-86 RASDFFLEVIR
+86 
-97 FSSIKL
+97 
-103 WIRYQIWTCFLYG
+103 
-116 LILIMVKV
+116 
-124 LVIQFMLQLP
+124 
-134 NWDIGVLF
+134 
-142 IVDSLNACVLVLF
+142 
-155 CFMLYAL
+155 
-162 GANVQMNFAC
+162 
-172 VSFFLLM
+172 
-179 IVFGGLFVG
+179 
-188 NRTNYLFYILN
+188 
-199 RGNGDIGRDLFL
+199 
-211 QLLFLVFFFS
+211 
-221 KHFLFH
+221 
-227 SSKEE
+227 
-232 VYRMNEIITLKNI
+232 MNEIITLKNI

-298 NGENI
+298 NRENI

>member
-1 MEMGKLSSH
+1 
-10 MWRLNQIIYTK
+10 
-21 YFWGYVLFWILICL
+21 
-35 GLWYWLEGNDRLV
+35 
-48 IEILKGPNLSQNSFL
+48 
-63 VLSIWLLHWFI
+63 
-74 IHTFFLAVVYRR
+74 
-86 RASDFFLEVIR
+86 
-97 FSSIKL
+97 
-103 WIRYQIWTCFLYG
+103 
-116 LILIMVKV
+116 
-124 LVIQFMLQLP
+124 
-134 NWDIGVLF
+134 
-142 IVDSLNACVLVLF
+142 
-155 CFMLYAL
+155 
-162 GANVQMNFAC
+162 
-172 VSFFLLM
+172 
-179 IVFGGLFVG
+179 
-188 NRTNYLFYILN
+188 
-199 RGNGDIGRDLFL
+199 
-211 QLLFLVFFFS
+211 
-221 KHFLFH
+221 
-227 SSKEE
+227 
-232 VYRMNEIITLKNI
+232 MNEIITLKNI
-245 QLELKKTCVFQ
+245 ELKLKKTCVFQ

-350 LKIVGLYEQKDQKV
+350 LKIVSLYEQKDQKV

>member
-1 MEMGKLSSH
+1 
-10 MWRLNQIIYTK
+10 
-21 YFWGYVLFWILICL
+21 
-35 GLWYWLEGNDRLV
+35 
-48 IEILKGPNLSQNSFL
+48 
-63 VLSIWLLHWFI
+63 
-74 IHTFFLAVVYRR
+74 
-86 RASDFFLEVIR
+86 
-97 FSSIKL
+97 
-103 WIRYQIWTCFLYG
+103 
-116 LILIMVKV
+116 
-124 LVIQFMLQLP
+124 
-134 NWDIGVLF
+134 
-142 IVDSLNACVLVLF
+142 
-155 CFMLYAL
+155 
-162 GANVQMNFAC
+162 
-172 VSFFLLM
+172 
-179 IVFGGLFVG
+179 
-188 NRTNYLFYILN
+188 
-199 RGNGDIGRDLFL
+199 
-211 QLLFLVFFFS
+211 
-221 KHFLFH
+221 
-227 SSKEE
+227 
-232 VYRMNEIITLKNI
+232 MNEIITLKNI
-245 QLELKKTCVFQ
+245 ELKLKKTCVFQ

-293 GEVLI
+293 VEVLI

-402 ENMRTLFRKLSSE
+402 ENMRTLFRELSSE

>member
-1 MEMGKLSSH
+1 
-10 MWRLNQIIYTK
+10 
-21 YFWGYVLFWILICL
+21 
-35 GLWYWLEGNDRLV
+35 
-48 IEILKGPNLSQNSFL
+48 
-63 VLSIWLLHWFI
+63 
-74 IHTFFLAVVYRR
+74 
-86 RASDFFLEVIR
+86 
-97 FSSIKL
+97 
-103 WIRYQIWTCFLYG
+103 
-116 LILIMVKV
+116 
-124 LVIQFMLQLP
+124 
-134 NWDIGVLF
+134 
-142 IVDSLNACVLVLF
+142 
-155 CFMLYAL
+155 
-162 GANVQMNFAC
+162 
-172 VSFFLLM
+172 
-179 IVFGGLFVG
+179 
-188 NRTNYLFYILN
+188 
-199 RGNGDIGRDLFL
+199 
-211 QLLFLVFFFS
+211 
-221 KHFLFH
+221 
-227 SSKEE
+227 
-232 VYRMNEIITLKNI
+232 MNEIIILKNI
-245 QLELKKTCVFQ
+245 ELKLKKTCVFQ

-261 CKQGEIIGIT
+261 CKPGEIIGIT

-402 ENMRTLFRKLSSE
+402 ENMRVLFRKLSSE

-426 EEDIRILCDKVYAI
+426 EEDIRILCDKVYVI
-440 EDKVCTLCSD
+440 EDKICTLCPY